1 MVRRVGKHRTVRVS
15 VGEMEAD
22 IDEEIVPLVREL
34 WRAGIETVNS
44 CQENRPGII
53 WIQFATTDDA
63 ANFLDIVAEYEEG
76 EDTLYNRAM
85 GRWDGGEFPASD
97 WDYAALPED
106 RGLVEGFTED
116 DEVEEWHEG
125 LTDAFFSVSVRF
137 PRSDFPA
144 VLARMARYNR
154 RCEQPGHAPGEAHAG
169 QGDGA
174 TGAAV
179 PAAPA

>member
-1 MVRRVGKHRTVRVS
+1 MVRRLGKHRTVRVS

-44 CQENRPGII
+44 CQGNRPGII

-76 EDTLYNRAM
+76 KDTLYNRAM
-85 GRWDGGEFPASD
+85 GRWDGGEFPVTF

-137 PRSDFPA
+137 PRSDFPT
-144 VLARMARYNR
+144 VLARMARHNQGR
-154 RCEQPGHAPGEAHAG
+154 GQPGHATDDADTGE
-169 QGDGA
+169 GD
-174 TGAAV
+174 AAAPV
-179 PAAPA
+179 AAPAGAA